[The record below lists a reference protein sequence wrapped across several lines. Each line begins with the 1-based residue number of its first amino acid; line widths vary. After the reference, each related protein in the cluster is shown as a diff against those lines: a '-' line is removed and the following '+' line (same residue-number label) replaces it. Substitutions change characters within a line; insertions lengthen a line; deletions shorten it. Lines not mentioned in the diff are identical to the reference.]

1 MSVDIWS
8 HQSEGSVA
16 QMVEHSLCMR
26 GAGGSIPPTSIVLFI
41 VYCLLFV
48 FSYLIWMGGSTQHS
62 SRKKESIT
70 SRGHEKRW
78 RQTVEGSV
86 IESSSVWEGVSQHG
100 EDQQWTIYN
109 HQQKSSIV

>member
-1 MSVDIWS
+1 
-8 HQSEGSVA
+8 
-16 QMVEHSLCMR
+16 MVEHSLCMR

-86 IESSSVWEGVSQHG
+86 NESSSVWEGVSQHG